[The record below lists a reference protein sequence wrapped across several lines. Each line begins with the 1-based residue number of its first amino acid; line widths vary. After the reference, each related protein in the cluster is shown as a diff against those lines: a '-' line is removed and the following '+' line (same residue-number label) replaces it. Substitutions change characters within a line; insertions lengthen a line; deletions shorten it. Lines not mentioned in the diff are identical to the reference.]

1 MGALTR
7 VLLDEIVDAGVLRHI
22 GDGISQDA
30 VDGISDVFVRGLE
43 GTFYRVA
50 GAVVFGHLRA
60 VCRGGDD
67 GDIGFGGDVVAH
79 VALGDVSVE
88 FVDDDLQID
97 CAVRANHVAARGH
110 LFLQHF
116 LQQEAQIAHARQTI
130 SDIIAGRDPRLLV
143 VCGPCSI
150 HDPEAA
156 IEYARRFKALAAEVS
171 DSLYLV
177 MRVYFE
183 KPRTTV
189 GWKGLI
195 NDPHMDGSFDVE
207 GGLKIARR
215 LLVELVNM
223 GLPLA
228 TEALDPNSPQYLGD
242 LFSWSAIGARTTE
255 SQTHREMASGLS
267 MPVGF
272 KNGTDGSL
280 ATAINAMRAAAM
292 PHRFVGI
299 NQAGQVCLLQTQ
311 GNPNGHVILRGGKA
325 PNYGPEDVAKCEKEM
340 AQAGLKPSL
349 MVDCSHGNSNKD
361 FRRQPA
367 VAESV
372 VAQIKDGNR
381 SIIGLMI
388 ESNIHEGNQS
398 SEQPRE
404 AMKYGVSVTDA
415 CISWETTEAL
425 LRELDKDLR
434 GHLAA
439 RLV

>member
-1 MGALTR
+1 MQKDALNNVHITDEQ
-7 VLLDEIVDAGVLRHI
+7 VLLTPDQLKA
-22 GDGISQDA
+22 
-30 VDGISDVFVRGLE
+30 
-43 GTFYRVA
+43 
-50 GAVVFGHLRA
+50 
-60 VCRGGDD
+60 
-67 GDIGFGGDVVAH
+67 
-79 VALGDVSVE
+79 E
-88 FVDDDLQID
+88 FPLNIE
-97 CAVRANHVAARGH
+97 
-110 LFLQHF
+110 
-116 LQQEAQIAHARQTI
+116 QEAQIAQSRQTI
-130 SDIIAGRDPRLLV
+130 SEIIAGRDPRLLV

-156 IEYARRFKALAAEVS
+156 IEYAHRFKALAAEVS

-311 GNPNGHVILRGGKA
+311 GNPDGHVILRGGKA
-325 PNYGPEDVAKCEKEM
+325 PNYGPEDVEQCEKEM
-340 AQAGLKPSL
+340 TQAGLKPSL

-361 FRRQPA
+361 YRRQPA

-398 SEQPRE
+398 SEQPRCD
-404 AMKYGVSVTDA
+404 MKYGVSVTDA
-415 CISWETTEAL
+415 CISWETTDAL

-439 RLV
+439 RLA

>member
-1 MGALTR
+1 MQKDALNNVHITDEQ
-7 VLLDEIVDAGVLRHI
+7 VLMTPEQLK
-22 GDGISQDA
+22 
-30 VDGISDVFVRGLE
+30 
-43 GTFYRVA
+43 
-50 GAVVFGHLRA
+50 
-60 VCRGGDD
+60 
-67 GDIGFGGDVVAH
+67 
-79 VALGDVSVE
+79 
-88 FVDDDLQID
+88 
-97 CAVRANHVAARGH
+97 AAFP
-110 LFLQHF
+110 LS
-116 LQQEAQIAHARQTI
+116 LQQEAQIADSRKTI

-150 HDPEAA
+150 HDPETAL
-156 IEYARRFKALAAEVS
+156 EYARRFKALAAEVS

-207 GGLKIARR
+207 AGLQIARK
-215 LLVELVNM
+215 LLLELVNM

-272 KNGTDGSL
+272 
-280 ATAINAMRAAAM
+280 
-292 PHRFVGI
+292 VGI
-299 NQAGQVCLLQTQ
+299 NQAGQVALLQTQ
-311 GNPNGHVILRGGKA
+311 GNPDGHVILRGGKA
-325 PNYGPEDVAKCEKEM
+325 PNYSPADVAQCEKEM
-340 AQAGLKPSL
+340 EQAGLRPSL

-361 FRRQPA
+361 YRRQPA

-398 SEQPRE
+398 SEQPRSE
-404 AMKYGVSVTDA
+404 MKYGVSVTDA
-415 CISWETTEAL
+415 CISWEMTDAL
-425 LRELDKDLR
+425 LREIHQDLN
-434 GHLAA
+434 GQLTACVA
-439 RLV
+439 